1 MVKVISDW
9 EHSCVGAGMANN
21 IVDDTDTEPTKY
33 KFLDGND
40 RKSFLREHSPHI
52 LYLWHLSH
60 KYGIL
65 KTVQQ
70 QLDGH
75 AVVDGTSATMLMA
88 LPKKGSIHQIQV
100 ILHIVRVESSRK
112 TWSTLLIQLVALSA
126 LHDKAIKHNKL
137 TLCTG
142 VKRRWKI
149 LLIKLKVPALN

>member
-9 EHSCVGAGMANN
+9 ERSGAGAGMVNN
-21 IVDDTDTEPTKY
+21 IVDDSDAEPTEY

-40 RKSFLREHSPHI
+40 RKSFLRECPPHI

-75 AVVDGTSATMLMA
+75 AVVDGTSAPNVDVST
-88 LPKKGSIHQIQV
+88 KKRKYSPNSSDPSYSESGKFTENMEHLADSI
-100 ILHIVRVESSRK
+100 SG
-112 TWSTLLIQLVALSA
+112 LVSVA
-126 LHDKAIKHNKL
+126 
-137 TLCTG
+137 
-142 VKRRWKI
+142 
-149 LLIKLKVPALN
+149 